1 MTDIVPLPHA
11 DTAGDALFAGQPV
24 RFVER
29 DGVRYTL
36 LGTAHVSHAS
46 VEAVEKAIDSG
57 RFDAV
62 AVELDPQRLQALTD
76 PDTLSRLDLVDVI
89 RKGRV
94 SLFAAN
100 LALAAY
106 QRRLAEQLGIE
117 PGAELKRAVG
127 LARERGLPVHLIDRE
142 VGLTFRRASQRLGF
156 FGKLKLMSGLAA
168 GLFSSDDVG
177 EDEIEKLKQ
186 GDMLE
191 SSFGDFAKESPALY
205 TTIIGERDR
214 YMATRLREERALQG
228 SVPAQREV
236 LAVVGAGHLAGL
248 ATYLE
253 TDQEEPVGVRTQLE
267 AVPKKRNIPWFT
279 LAIMAVVLT
288 GVGVGFYR
296 GGLGVGAHLLGVWA
310 MYTGGLAGLGCLLAG
325 GHPLSIL
332 TAIAVAPFKPFRLS
346 IPTGAFAALVEAR
359 LRKATYED
367 FLKLRDDAGSLK
379 GWYRN
384 RVTRVV
390 LTFMLTNIGSGIG
403 LWLAGFHVLGKVAG

>member
-1 MTDIVPLPHA
+1 MTDIAPLHHA
-11 DTAGDALFAGQPV
+11 DATDDALFAGQPV
-24 RFVER
+24 RVVER

-46 VEAVEKAIDSG
+46 VEAVETAIDSG

-76 PDTLSRLDLVDVI
+76 PDTLSKLDLVDVI

-106 QRRLAEQLGIE
+106 QRRLGEQLGIE
-117 PGAELKRAVG
+117 PGAELKHAVG

-142 VGLTFRRASQRLGF
+142 VGLTFKRASQRLGF
-156 FGKLKLMSGLAA
+156 FGKLKLMTGLAA

-205 TTIIGERDR
+205 ETIIGERDR

-228 SVPAQREV
+228 SAPAQREV

-248 ATYLE
+248 ARYLE
-253 TDQEEPVGVRTQLE
+253 SDREEPVGVRAQLE

-279 LAIMAVVLT
+279 LALMAVVLT

-296 GGLGVGAHLLGVWA
+296 GGLDVGAHLLGVWA

-367 FLKLRDDAGSLK
+367 FLKLRDDAASVK